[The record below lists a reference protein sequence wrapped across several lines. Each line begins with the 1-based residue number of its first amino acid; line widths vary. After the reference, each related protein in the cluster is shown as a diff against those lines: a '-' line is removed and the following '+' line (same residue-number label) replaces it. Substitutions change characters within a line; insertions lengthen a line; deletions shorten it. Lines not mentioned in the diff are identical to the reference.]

1 MSPHYDR
8 HSDLS
13 GASIVQVKASA
24 GRNDD
29 AIDGA
34 AEALRRADLEA
45 GQTEVDDRPAEGGQR
60 ERVDS
65 SRLEDMSIDDLR
77 ALAAELDVPNRGQI
91 IEQDE
96 LIEAIRQRM

>member
-8 HSDLS
+8 HADLS
-13 GASIVQVKASA
+13 GAPTVQIKASA
-24 GRNDD
+24 GPDDD

-34 AEALRRADLEA
+34 AEALRQADLEA
-45 GQTEVDDRPAEGGQR
+45 GQTEVDDRPADTEQR
-60 ERVDS
+60 ERIES
-65 SRLEDMSIDDLR
+65 SQLEDMSIDDLR

-96 LIEAIRQRM
+96 LIEAIRQRL